1 MMKILGTTAAV
12 AAIALTA
19 TPAFAAPVEPVRQAT
34 ATARIIKP
42 LTLTWVADLNFGSI
56 TLVDTGPTTVAVARD
71 GSRSCPGTAVTCSGA
86 SSAAAYRIT
95 GVNNQVVTVNAG
107 NVSLAN
113 TTDPTL
119 PSLLMNI
126 DAPANINLGNSGTA
140 GTPLLIGGNI
150 SVSGATAEGLYS
162 GTLAVTVEY

>member
-1 MMKILGTTAAV
+1 MLD
-12 AAIALTA
+12 
-19 TPAFAAPVEPVRQAT
+19 
-34 ATARIIKP
+34 
-42 LTLTWVADLNFGSI
+42 WNDLRYF
-56 TLVDTGPTTVAVARD
+56 LAVARD